1 MIVQSNKK
9 LMLDFVTVVENEA
22 QLITEGLSAEEQATE
37 DMKSYYVG
45 KGYKAKSERE
55 AAFPLHLLE
64 RGYSIDITKANAS
77 REDDKKA
84 ILNTIAGGVAAEDLT
99 TQEPDLSSIEF
110 SRVNRRLQ
118 GMFAEPAINK
128 AAKNGRLQTGYRWI
142 RCLTVW
148 CWPTLSTLECLEKDV
163 EREELRLDFRGC
175 DDLAAFSVWDGLG
188 KMQGLVQL
196 FVEDGKTLLSLP
208 DGMCDLAHLKVL
220 NLKDC
225 SRLSSLPSGECHHH
239 HASFGIILFSHF

>member
-1 MIVQSNKK
+1 
-9 LMLDFVTVVENEA
+9 MLDFVTVVDNKA

-37 DMKSYYVG
+37 DEAIEKGYSWQIG
-45 KGYKAKSERE
+45 KGYKAKSKRE
-55 AAFPLHLLE
+55 AAFPLQLLE

-84 ILNTIAGGVAAEDLT
+84 ILNTIAGGVAAENLT

-110 SRVNRRLQ
+110 SRVNRQLQ

-148 CWPTLSTLECLEKDV
+148 CWPTLSTL
-163 EREELRLDFRGC
+163 
-175 DDLAAFSVWDGLG
+175 
-188 KMQGLVQL
+188 
-196 FVEDGKTLLSLP
+196 
-208 DGMCDLAHLKVL
+208 
-220 NLKDC
+220 
-225 SRLSSLPSGECHHH
+225 
-239 HASFGIILFSHF
+239 